1 MENLTYAAIR
11 RVGELTQK
19 DLENKTVWQLLGSIN
34 EELGEFCRE
43 LQIEEGVFGNTYKEL
58 DEGTIGEAADVVICA
73 LTLYFARGGDLNRL
87 AGLIN
92 KKLDKWEKAQKHVAG
107 SG

>member
-1 MENLTYAAIR
+1 MENLTYAALR
-11 RVGELTQK
+11 RVATLTEK
-19 DLENKTVWQLLGSIN
+19 DLENKTVWQLLASTT
-34 EELGEFCRE
+34 EELGEFSRE

-87 AGLIN
+87 ADLIN
-92 KKLDKWEKAQKHVAG
+92 KKLDKWEKAQNHAPDG
-107 SG
+107 G